1 MLKLIYTDR
10 TIAAIFLRHESARK
24 SVERQP
30 TEKQLRDER
39 SPPVLCLTILA
50 MVNDSLL
57 VSAASPSWQDEKR
70 RSHCSYGSPGKAA
83 LAERRD
89 ELNHESIIHKT

>member
-1 MLKLIYTDR
+1 MNRL
-10 TIAAIFLRHESARK
+10 EK

-50 MVNDSLL
+50 IVNDSLL
-57 VSAASPSWQDEKR
+57 VSAASPSRPEEKR
-70 RSHCSYGSPGKAA
+70 RSHRSYGSPGKAT

-89 ELNHESIIHKT
+89 ELNRESIIHKT